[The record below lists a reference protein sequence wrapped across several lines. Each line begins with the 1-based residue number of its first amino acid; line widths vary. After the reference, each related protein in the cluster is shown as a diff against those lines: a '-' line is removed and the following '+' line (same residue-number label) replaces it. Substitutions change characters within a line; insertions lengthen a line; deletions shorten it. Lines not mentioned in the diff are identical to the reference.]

1 VVLVI
6 VQDLGPSQRAAR
18 LIVEEEALTSRDLR
32 LRQLGSTTTLKPGR
46 QLTAVENGDEEA
58 RNST

>member
-46 QLTAVENGDEEA
+46 LAAVENGDEEA